1 MQSLLLISWAGN
13 YTDSQRIGNTE
24 LICKDNTKLLSVLI
38 KLIANNDSLH
48 IQFVNQCKSESITV
62 DETVCLE
69 CNTSKTLTVKHY
81 CSKLWCFDKIFVIF
95 FKDVSYAHRVC
106 LYF

>member
-1 MQSLLLISWAGN
+1 MYILCKKAVISAQHNNSEFAFDQLSCGN

-48 IQFVNQCKSESITV
+48 IQFVNQCKRESIT
-62 DETVCLE
+62 
-69 CNTSKTLTVKHY
+69 
-81 CSKLWCFDKIFVIF
+81 F
-95 FKDVSYAHRVC
+95 
-106 LYF
+106 